1 MASGF
6 KNPTS
11 IWGGDKFET
20 SNELDMWVLVTDF
33 KVEKQALAVALSL
46 QGQAK
51 AISLELD
58 KTKLNADDGITYLLT
73 ALDPVFK
80 KNEIDILYTQYT
92 NIERLERNKEQKI
105 SDYIVEFERQYN
117 LMKGKNMALPEEV
130 LAFKLLD
137 KAGLDQPDKQLALT
151 VCSTK
156 THLFLNK

>member
-20 SNELDMWVLVTDF
+20 SNELDMWVFVTDV

-117 LMKGKNMALPEEV
+117 LMKGKDMALPQAV

-137 KAGLDQPDKQLALT
+137 KAGLEQ
-151 VCSTK
+151 
-156 THLFLNK
+156 